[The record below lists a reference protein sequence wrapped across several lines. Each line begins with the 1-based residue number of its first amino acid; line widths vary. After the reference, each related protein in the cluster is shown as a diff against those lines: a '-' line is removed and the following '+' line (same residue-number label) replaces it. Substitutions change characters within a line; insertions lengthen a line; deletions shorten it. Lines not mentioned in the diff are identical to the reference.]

1 MASNAAEVAVDFLAM
16 LNGVGIALDGLPFVN
31 WQARAISCPPSQK
44 QTRMMVAAVG
54 AVEVSCWR
62 KVGPLIAV
70 QTVAA
75 PLNNDPIQN
84 DCSVAG
90 VDRESVLAALQ
101 HMNKCQVATDLALLM
116 TEALLCSE
124 GVRLELLPR
133 SMGRGRVVKAG
144 MSSTEASLRYPGL
157 VLLHHDT
164 DVDACDVECLLA
176 HDGPSHVLLHV
187 DVLFE
192 DLRTVRMYVELT
204 PGQIADLPAS
214 AKKETFWKTPPCYG
228 DLEET
233 PSDNE
238 STIKRLQR
246 DLAPFLAIDSEAW
259 SVSDLVKAASQ
270 ALPGKLRKVP
280 VRFVQANASR
290 RQMQ

>member
-16 LNGVGIALDGLPFVN
+16 LNGVGTALHGLPLVN

-116 TEALLCSE
+116 TEALLCSD
-124 GVRLELLPR
+124 GVRLELLSR

-144 MSSTEASLRYPGL
+144 MSSTEASSRYPGL
-157 VLLHHDT
+157 VLLHYDS
-164 DVDACDVECLLA
+164 DVDAFDVVRLLA

-192 DLRTVRMYVELT
+192 DLRTMRIYVELT
-204 PGQIADLPAS
+204 PAQIADLPAS
-214 AKKETFWKTPPCYG
+214 AKQQTFSKAPPCCG

-233 PSDNE
+233 PSNKD
-238 STIKRLQR
+238 STIKGLQQ

>member
-116 TEALLCSE
+116 TEALLCSD
-124 GVRLELLPR
+124 GVRLELLSR

-144 MSSTEASLRYPGL
+144 MSSTEASLRYPVHATSSAYLHTMDRAMSCSMWTFSSRTCGL
-157 VLLHHDT
+157 C
-164 DVDACDVECLLA
+164 ACMWN
-176 HDGPSHVLLHV
+176 S
-187 DVLFE
+187 
-192 DLRTVRMYVELT
+192 R
-204 PGQIADLPAS
+204 PA
-214 AKKETFWKTPPCYG
+214 K
-228 DLEET
+228 
-233 PSDNE
+233 
-238 STIKRLQR
+238 
-246 DLAPFLAIDSEAW
+246 
-259 SVSDLVKAASQ
+259 
-270 ALPGKLRKVP
+270 
-280 VRFVQANASR
+280 
-290 RQMQ
+290 

>member
-16 LNGVGIALDGLPFVN
+16 LNGVGTALDGLPFVN
-31 WQARAISCPPSQK
+31 WRARAISCPPSQE

-54 AVEVSCWR
+54 AVEVSCW
-62 KVGPLIAV
+62 KNVGPLIAV

-75 PLNNDPIQN
+75 PLNNDPILN

-90 VDRESVLAALQ
+90 VDRESVLATLQ
-101 HMNKCQVATDLALLM
+101 QMNKCQVATSLALLM
-116 TEALLCSE
+116 TEALLSSE
-124 GVRLELLPR
+124 GVRLELLSR
-133 SMGRGRVVKAG
+133 SMGHGRVVKAG

-157 VLLHHDT
+157 ILLHHDT

-214 AKKETFWKTPPCYG
+214 AKKQTFWKAPPCYG

-233 PSDNE
+233 PSDKD
-238 STIKRLQR
+238 STIEWLQR

-259 SVSDLVKAASQ
+259 SVSDLFKAASQ

-280 VRFVQANASR
+280 LRFVQANASR

>member
-1 MASNAAEVAVDFLAM
+1 MASNAAEVAVDFFAV

-31 WQARAISCPPSQK
+31 WQARAICCPPSQK

-116 TEALLCSE
+116 TEALLCSD
-124 GVRLELLPR
+124 GVRLELLSR
-133 SMGRGRVVKAG
+133 SMGRGRVVKSG
-144 MSSTEASLRYPGL
+144 MGSTEASLRYPGL

-164 DVDACDVECLLA
+164 DVDACDVECLLP

-214 AKKETFWKTPPCYG
+214 AKKQTFWKAPTLLRG
-228 DLEET
+228 SRRNAE
-233 PSDNE
+233 
-238 STIKRLQR
+238 RQR
-246 DLAPFLAIDSEAW
+246 
-259 SVSDLVKAASQ
+259 KYNQ
-270 ALPGKLRKVP
+270 ALAARFGAILGHRFGGVER
-280 VRFVQANASR
+280 VRPRQGGFSGAAGEITQGANALR
-290 RQMQ
+290 AG

>member
-16 LNGVGIALDGLPFVN
+16 LNGVGTALDGLPFVN

-124 GVRLELLPR
+124 GVRLELLSR

-144 MSSTEASLRYPGL
+144 MSNTEASLRYPGL

-164 DVDACDVECLLA
+164 DVDTCDVGCLLA

-192 DLRTVRMYVELT
+192 NARTARMYVELT
-204 PGQIADLPAS
+204 PGQIADFPAS
-214 AKKETFWKTPPCYG
+214 AKKQTFWKAPPCYG
-228 DLEET
+228 DPEET
-233 PSDNE
+233 PNDNE
-238 STIKRLQR
+238 STIKRLHQ
-246 DLAPFLAIDSEAW
+246 DFAQILAIDSEAW

-270 ALPGKLRKVP
+270 ALPGNLRKVP
-280 VRFVQANASR
+280 MRFVQASAWR
-290 RQMQ
+290 RQMK